1 MIARAIERACSYIQF
16 RPKKER

>member
-1 MIARAIERACSYIQF
+1 MIARAIERASSYIQF